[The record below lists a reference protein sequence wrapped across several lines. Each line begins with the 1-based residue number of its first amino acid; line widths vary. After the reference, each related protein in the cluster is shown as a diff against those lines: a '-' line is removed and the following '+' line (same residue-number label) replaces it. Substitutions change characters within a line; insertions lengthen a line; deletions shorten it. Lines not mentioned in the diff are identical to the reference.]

1 MEKRIGE
8 RLGIAEKLG
17 FLCFSMSDNIIYYFK
32 SIYYLIFLTNVLNI
46 PMMMAGIMTAVG
58 TIWDAVNDPLVGVIT
73 ANRKFR
79 TGETIRPYLKY
90 MSLPWAI
97 SMVLLFTDFHLS
109 LMPTVIVSL
118 VVFFFYELE
127 NTFLGIP
134 YNAMANVATGDDSE
148 RRSINAF
155 RSLGGCLGS
164 GIGAV
169 AVAPLV
175 RMLGGL
181 QGQGAIIGPEDAGA
195 LFKSALLMGVIC
207 MAGCLI
213 HYFTCRERVHAA
225 AGDAEEKVTFRSAY
239 RMLFHCQS
247 WVANMFYIIAYSVVN
262 LLLMNMINY
271 YASYVLGESAAA
283 TPILAVYLL
292 TSVIFSILTPAID
305 RKLGR
310 KKTMI
315 AGALVQIIAKIPFIL
330 NPYSIVNVYINAI
343 GVGIGATITFIMFN
357 TNRNNISDLI
367 EAENGRRLDTM
378 ISTGDGLAAKLAQ
391 ALAAQ
396 LMTFSLAKAGFE
408 QTLKLNQNPA
418 VIHTINALLGWVPA
432 AVAVLMLVAIRYIRI
447 DCEMKQAVS
456 GQEGEKR

>member
-175 RMLGGL
+175 RMFGGL
-181 QGQGAIIGPEDAGA
+181 QGQGAIIGP
-195 LFKSALLMGVIC
+195 
-207 MAGCLI
+207 
-213 HYFTCRERVHAA
+213 
-225 AGDAEEKVTFRSAY
+225 
-239 RMLFHCQS
+239 
-247 WVANMFYIIAYSVVN
+247 
-262 LLLMNMINY
+262 
-271 YASYVLGESAAA
+271 
-283 TPILAVYLL
+283 
-292 TSVIFSILTPAID
+292 
-305 RKLGR
+305 
-310 KKTMI
+310 
-315 AGALVQIIAKIPFIL
+315 
-330 NPYSIVNVYINAI
+330 
-343 GVGIGATITFIMFN
+343 
-357 TNRNNISDLI
+357 
-367 EAENGRRLDTM
+367 
-378 ISTGDGLAAKLAQ
+378 
-391 ALAAQ
+391 
-396 LMTFSLAKAGFE
+396 
-408 QTLKLNQNPA
+408 
-418 VIHTINALLGWVPA
+418 
-432 AVAVLMLVAIRYIRI
+432 
-447 DCEMKQAVS
+447 
-456 GQEGEKR
+456 